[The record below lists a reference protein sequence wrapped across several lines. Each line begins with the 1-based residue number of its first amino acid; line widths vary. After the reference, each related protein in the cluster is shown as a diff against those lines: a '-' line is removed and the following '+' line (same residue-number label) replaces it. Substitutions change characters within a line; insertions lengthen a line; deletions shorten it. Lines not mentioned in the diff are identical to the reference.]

1 MPHRIVVVD
10 DDVETCEVLGELLTL
25 QGHDVWTAH
34 TAGEG
39 IAAAIAESA
48 SVVISDIN
56 LPDISGREIPRR
68 LRSAMPASPVCIA
81 VTGDTGR
88 RDRDESLGAGF
99 LAHLTKPLKLALL
112 DELLALAE
120 GADASSA
127 PERQV
132 PTRYIATYCEECRQL
147 ALAVLGQA
155 RNLSFSCARCGGSP
169 RMLPGGSYS
178 EAESVRLMELAASV
192 ENAQLAPHAALQAL
206 QELETAMGG
215 PAAFGRCVQLLPMLQ
230 STRPTWSEP
239 ERDAAVRMMRTLLN
253 AVAFGPRL
261 TPDPRSE

>member
-120 GADASSA
+120 GPDTSGA
-127 PERQV
+127 PQRQV

-147 ALAVLGQA
+147 ALAVLGKS
-155 RNLSFSCARCGGSP
+155 RDLSFSCARCSGSP

-178 EAESVRLMELAASV
+178 EAESVQLVELAASV
-192 ENAQLAPHAALQAL
+192 DDAKLTPDAALQAL
-206 QELETAMGG
+206 RELETATGG
-215 PAAFGRCVQLLPMLQ
+215 PAAFERCIQWLPTLQ
-230 STRPTWSEP
+230 AARAAWSDT
-239 ERDAAVRMMRTLLN
+239 ERELATRMMRTILN
-253 AVAFGPRL
+253 AVAFGPRS
-261 TPDPRSE
+261 TA